1 MSKRQ
6 QRLKRIAAI
15 EQEYLAAATAA
26 DWLAKQLKADPSFG
40 DQYGWEGRGGLDFS
54 ENVET
59 TYIVRIYAEF
69 EAGLRDYWRNYLG
82 KDTKP
87 GMAQLVRDA
96 IPARQWFKQDDIDNA
111 LKIVYY
117 RNFLVHEPEDETPQN
132 VTVFTVKAAK
142 RHLSAYFSRLDYQWT

>member
-96 IPARQWFKQDDIDNA
+96 IPARQWFKQDDIDNFTDA
-111 LKIVYY
+111 WEIFQSPMIAVLDE
-117 RNFLVHEPEDETPQN
+117 REDYGEDRWIGIGLLQ
-132 VTVFTVKAAK
+132 
-142 RHLSAYFSRLDYQWT
+142 S